1 MGVLSGNL
9 TPTLGGV
16 VYYLQAYITHRGSG
30 LRKLLPACRDSIGKL
45 DRDTLFEIS
54 NPTAIVSCM
63 HAVLSLVNGIEEMKE
78 GVSLFSR

>member
-1 MGVLSGNL
+1 MNL
-9 TPTLGGV
+9 TFTSGSV
-16 VYYLQAYITHRGSG
+16 VYYLQALYHITHRERGC

-45 DRDTLFEIS
+45 NRDTLFEIS
-54 NPTAIVSCM
+54 YPTAIVSCM